1 MNGINTFDEK
11 LLKICPFYH
20 ELQPVMGDRAAAKPK
35 ATSKSL
41 FGGFQSDSNSE
52 DDDLSAKD
60 LD

>member
-35 ATSKSL
+35 ATSESL
-41 FGGFQSDSNSE
+41 FGRMMT
-52 DDDLSAKD
+52 
-60 LD
+60 